1 MCTTDAEMREEWR
14 QSSRDYLVFVLR
26 RRRTSRS
33 RGCTSV
39 RARIDSGLV
48 ARVARRL
55 REASDRIA
63 GGDRLRLVLDDLP
76 EGYDPDKTP
85 EERDG

>member
-1 MCTTDAEMREEWR
+1 
-14 QSSRDYLVFVLR
+14 
-26 RRRTSRS
+26 
-33 RGCTSV
+33 V